1 MIIQGEINAPGDKSI
16 SHRAFML
23 ASLARGTSTIR
34 GALDSQD
41 VRSTRTALIALGA
54 SITPQGDLWVVEG
67 GALTEPQQVLDAG
80 NSGTTARLL
89 SGILAGI
96 PGMAILTGDS
106 SLIRRPMTRVIEPL
120 SAMGA
125 SFLAR
130 SGGRLPLAVRGGD
143 LKGITYT
150 LPVPSA
156 QVKSAVLLA
165 GLNAAGRT
173 RVKETLPSR
182 DHTER
187 MLAFFGATLGQEEG
201 FISLKG
207 PQELSSRDI
216 RVPGD
221 PSSAAF
227 PAVWAA
233 CTPGSELLIRG
244 VCLNPTRTALLAVL
258 ERMGAEIAIENT
270 QLSAGE
276 PVGDI
281 LIRGAELK
289 GTIIE
294 GAEIPGLID
303 EIPILAVAASLAR
316 GRTTIRDARELRV
329 KETDRI
335 QALVQGFA
343 ALGAEVTEREDG
355 LIIEGPLRL
364 RPGAVLTHLDHRI
377 AMAFHILSRALD
389 IEVTLDDRTCVDI
402 SYPGFF
408 AAMEQLA

>member
-1 MIIQGEINAPGDKSI
+1 M
-16 SHRAFML
+16 
-23 ASLARGTSTIR
+23 
-34 GALDSQD
+34 
-41 VRSTRTALIALGA
+41 
-54 SITPQGDLWVVEG
+54 VEG